1 MQSMKRSIKQSDIES
16 HFTSHTID
24 VLKVVVIAVE
34 HHLPTVKKYLKG
46 WSMVFTTKVFFVNL
60 PPLKV
65 TKMDL
70 YIWSTLSN
78 PDLHSAHTSLNKS
91 I

>member
-1 MQSMKRSIKQSDIES
+1 MKRSIKQSDIES

-46 WSMVFTTKVFFVNL
+46 WSMVFTTKVFFVNF

-65 TKMDL
+65 TKLDL
-70 YIWSTLSN
+70 YMVNIEQ
-78 PDLHSAHTSLNKS
+78 PRPAHTSLNKS